1 MGTYSDFPKQK
12 LFQPYADGRKGCM
25 IAEISPVA
33 SSLRSEPKQSKQEK
47 TRGKLCKCQRMAIP
61 DIESQGARS
70 TQGGNAK
77 RLDNLSPTHLSTQS
91 QHTLHL
97 FLVLCFIAK
106 FHKFLLHMSTSI
118 TPISLHPIYQLVM
131 QGVPKNQQKKLIEK
145 NPNPNQIHLA

>member
-12 LFQPYADGRKGCM
+12 LFQPYADGKKGCM

-97 FLVLCFIAK
+97 FLVLCFISQVSATYVH
-106 FHKFLLHMSTSI
+106 FYYTHMICTNIPTSC
-118 TPISLHPIYQLVM
+118 TQF
-131 QGVPKNQQKKLIEK
+131 NQQKKLIEK
-145 NPNPNQIHLA
+145 KS